1 MEGVFSLFG
10 VFESRV
16 EFKTVG
22 RSIRAVVWHSQ
33 IAADG
38 ESGRM
43 RRRIEIY
50 LLAYLSL
57 VDFANYAVKSLD
69 ETKILSSSECLCMC
83 VCWLCPDEFIFIGFV
98 CCRFFSSAAHDFF
111 EAYSQIPHTTAPV
124 TQTSPNNKQLKM
136 TNAFCLCKNRKWNVT
151 LWKWWLCQNYDRNE
165 PVGGTNAHS
174 CRISMI
180 SSRYFVGFFRCRCK
194 NDLKH

>member
-1 MEGVFSLFG
+1 
-10 VFESRV
+10 
-16 EFKTVG
+16 
-22 RSIRAVVWHSQ
+22 
-33 IAADG
+33 
-38 ESGRM
+38 M

-111 EAYSQIPHTTAPV
+111 EAYSQIPHTNITKQQTTENDECILPV
-124 TQTSPNNKQLKM
+124 QKSQMK
-136 TNAFCLCKNRKWNVT
+136 C
-151 LWKWWLCQNYDRNE
+151 
-165 PVGGTNAHS
+165 
-174 CRISMI
+174 
-180 SSRYFVGFFRCRCK
+180 YFVK
-194 NDLKH
+194 MVALPEL